1 MKNYK
6 RLNYLKD
13 FKVVKSLTRTGEE
26 RQRTDY
32 VPYIGASS
40 LKGRTPIFGDQYVL
54 LRNGRRKLEPC
65 ECEYRVFAPTIALN
79 AALVCLYQRS
89 YYYDSGRMSIF
100 AGRVTAGLSLQPGG
114 IAPVHSGVKR
124 ENFRFKQKSLR
135 HGPATYQRL
144 FVATYFFK
152 IPRENLC
159 YR

>member
-1 MKNYK
+1 M
-6 RLNYLKD
+6 
-13 FKVVKSLTRTGEE
+13 
-26 RQRTDY
+26 
-32 VPYIGASS
+32 
-40 LKGRTPIFGDQYVL
+40 
-54 LRNGRRKLEPC
+54 KLEKILLKTINNHC
-65 ECEYRVFAPTIALN
+65 KECCGDIVAEIERCPGLPLPASRYR
-79 AALVCLYQRS
+79 
-89 YYYDSGRMSIF
+89 DSSGMSIF